1 MGCINDAFNRPINYL
16 RISVT
21 DRCNLRCLYCMPAEG
36 VQACKHEDL
45 LTYEEIELVV
55 RAAASLGLSKVRL
68 TGGEPL
74 VRANFTDL
82 VRKIAAVPGIDDLA
96 ATTNGVML
104 AAKAADLAAAG
115 LKRVNVSL
123 DTLRPERF
131 AQLTRV
137 DALPRVLE
145 GIEAAQAAGLR
156 PVKINTVVVR
166 GFNDDEVADLARTTL
181 ERDWHVRFIELMPL
195 GESEAWKDNG
205 YVPTSEVRA
214 LVEVLGQLE
223 AADGAAPRA
232 GNGPA
237 RYYRL
242 PGARGTIGFI
252 SPVSEHFCFQCNRL
266 RLTADGRLRPCL
278 LRQDEVDLRAA
289 LRAGA
294 GVEEIAEFI
303 REAVRLKPEGH
314 RLVEHEL
321 PRGRTMSQIG
331 G

>member
-1 MGCINDAFNRPINYL
+1 
-16 RISVT
+16 
-21 DRCNLRCLYCMPAEG
+21 
-36 VQACKHEDL
+36 
-45 LTYEEIELVV
+45 
-55 RAAASLGLSKVRL
+55 
-68 TGGEPL
+68 
-74 VRANFTDL
+74 
-82 VRKIAAVPGIDDLA
+82 A

-104 AAKAADLAAAG
+104 AAKAAELVAAG

-223 AADGAAPRA
+223 AADGATPRA

-294 GVEEIAEFI
+294 GVEKVAELI
-303 REAVRLKPEGH
+303 RQAVRLKPEGH
-314 RLVEHEL
+314 RLAEHES